1 MASAKESLALQE
13 EQATISIYF
22 ISIFFCRNSRPVFR
36 KSHHIVTPNEKTTR
50 ALTFENLC
58 HSQKDYK
65 HSSKWHGETA
75 PSFRPDVQSSKKVP

>member
-1 MASAKESLALQE
+1 
-13 EQATISIYF
+13 
-22 ISIFFCRNSRPVFR
+22 
-36 KSHHIVTPNEKTTR
+36 VTPNEKTTR